1 MAVISG
7 GSTKERGVVLCCV
20 VLCCVGEHCLQ
31 ISIGY
36 D

>member
-20 VLCCVGEHCLQ
+20 VLCCVVLA
-31 ISIGY
+31 STVY
-36 D
+36 KLA